1 MTPAGPVPPG
11 TPPLG
16 DVLLAHHVALLAIP
30 AIVPAVIV
38 VGVVLYIARKD
49 RREEREERELF
60 DRAFET
66 TDRPTNDHEESDTE

>member
-1 MTPAGPVPPG
+1 MTPAGTVP
-11 TPPLG
+11 TG

-60 DRAFET
+60 DRAFDTHDYPT
-66 TDRPTNDHEESDTE
+66 TDRESDPE